1 MSAPLAGSAVTPV
14 GQVIETLQAAG
25 VRTARVSH
33 CDLFGKC
40 RSKELPV
47 ARLELAAAGLGY
59 CLISMIEDI
68 HGNPLDL
75 PGFAGDS
82 SFPDMHAVA
91 DLTTGRVLPW
101 EPDTAWFISDLH
113 NDRGLS
119 PRGALRRAC
128 LQLDAL
134 GISAVIAPEL
144 EFYLLHGGEAQA
156 RYGGRHRPRLHD
168 RAPRGSHWGGQAHAP
183 GAGRPR
189 TGGHHRKSRVLARTV
204 RDQSSP
210 RPGAR
215 GRRPGLP
222 VQGGGAGARP
232 PGWARGQL
240 HGQAVLRRGR
250 VELPHARLS
259 DARRGE
265 PLRTA

>member
-1 MSAPLAGSAVTPV
+1 M
-14 GQVIETLQAAG
+14 IETLQAAG

-33 CDLFGKC
+33 CDLYGKC

-47 ARLELAAAGLGY
+47 ARLELAATGLGY

-134 GISAVIAPEL
+134 GISAQVAPEL
-144 EFYLLHGGEAQA
+144 EFYLLHSGEAQT
-156 RYGGRHRPRLHD
+156 RY
-168 RAPRGSHWGGQAHAP
+168 
-183 GAGRPR
+183 
-189 TGGHHRKSRVLARTV
+189 
-204 RDQSSP
+204 
-210 RPGAR
+210 
-215 GRRPGLP
+215 
-222 VQGGGAGARP
+222 GGGAGLAYTTGRRADPTGAVKRMQRALDDLGLEVTTANHEFSPGQFEINLHHGPALEAADRAFLFKEAVRSSPTRMGSRP
-232 PGWARGQL
+232 TSWPSRSPTRKGPATTCTSL
-240 HGQAVLRRGR
+240 
-250 VELPHARLS
+250 
-259 DARRGE
+259 
-265 PLRTA
+265 